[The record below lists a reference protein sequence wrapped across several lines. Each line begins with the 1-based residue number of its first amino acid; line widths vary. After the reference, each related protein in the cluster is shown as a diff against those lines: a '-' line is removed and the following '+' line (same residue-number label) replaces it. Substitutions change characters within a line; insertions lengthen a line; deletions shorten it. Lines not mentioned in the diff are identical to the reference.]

1 MLHLARV
8 LIALSAVL
16 TLTAC
21 ETGETQVQG
30 GAGTTARTG
39 PTAPTGTT
47 AQTGPTAPTGST
59 DGVSGAVSLAIPAE
73 QNPTGAAV
81 YSCDGIEGTWTY
93 EPGELPV
100 QGIEITFVAA
110 PFSVEGGDG
119 TLVIEGTVVIPGAGE
134 ATFTDTIDLEIG
146 GTASAPTMTS
156 AGVHV
161 DTSGAIEGLP
171 IDFAQ
176 FFPEDTSFP
185 IVPGAERC

>member
-1 MLHLARV
+1 MRDRRDP
-8 LIALSAVL
+8 
-16 TLTAC
+16 
-21 ETGETQVQG
+21 GPG
-30 GAGTTARTG
+30 GRRYDRTDRPDG
-39 PTAPTGTT
+39 AHGDDRPDRTP
-47 AQTGPTAPTGST
+47 APTGST

-110 PFSVEGGDG
+110 PFSMEGGDG